1 MNEYYSPETRSV
13 YRGTRVVWYLFGLLE
28 ILLAFRFILR
38 LTGANS
44 AAAFTSFIY
53 ALSYPFVAPFV
64 AVFRIT
70 QVEGAVFEWTTLL
83 AMAVYWIIAAA
94 IVRLFFISRPI
105 STVHAAEK
113 LDREE
118 ELDEDR

>member
-1 MNEYYSPETRSV
+1 MNEYNSPETRSV

-38 LTGANS
+38 LTGANPG
-44 AAAFTSFIY
+44 AAFTSFIY
-53 ALSYPFVAPFV
+53 ALSYPFVAPFLT
-64 AVFRIT
+64 VFRIT
-70 QVEGAVFEWTTLL
+70 QVEGAVFEWTTIL

-94 IVRLFFISRPI
+94 IVRLFFITRPI
-105 STVHAAEK
+105 STAHAAEK

-118 ELDEDR
+118 NESDID